1 MGYDFAGLPRRIQE
15 ARETAGMSR
24 ETLGKVVG
32 GLSRQAVVRWE
43 RPWDEDR
50 NSVPDLE
57 TLEKIADAL
66 RIDFLWLLTGQRFAP
81 DTEGEEGVLVPVYR
95 LEDFHLKTDPL
106 FYKRTLHAA
115 KEGTDGFRVS
125 DLSNSPEYRVGDVVV
140 TEPCN
145 VPQPGALMVARLMER
160 VNVFGRCVIAGYD
173 RRGQPIIEVLPYNEA
188 FPRFS
193 SAREQMELVAVA
205 VEHHRDLRSWF

>member
-24 ETLGKVVG
+24 ESLGKVVG

-43 RPWDEDR
+43 RPWGEDR

-66 RIDFLWLLTGQRFAP
+66 RVDFLWLLTGQRFVP
-81 DTEGEEGVLVPVYR
+81 DVESEAGVLVPVYR
-95 LEDFHLKTDPL
+95 LEDFHLKTAPL
-106 FYKRTLHAA
+106 FYKRTLSAV

-125 DLSNSPEYRVGDVVV
+125 DLSNSPEYRVDDVVV
-140 TEPCN
+140 TESCR
-145 VPQPGALMVARLMER
+145 VPRPGTVMVARLTESK

-173 RRGQPIIEVLPYNEA
+173 RAGQAIFEVVPFNEA

-193 SAREQMELVAVA
+193 SGREQIEFIAAV
-205 VEHHRDLRSWF
+205 VEHHHDLRYT